1 MAEIK
6 ARYVF
11 CAAPV
16 AWTIDQSSLGRGLTS
31 LSHFDRR
38 SDAPVH
44 SSLGRRL
51 HRTGILQRLRGGA
64 NTRASRRICVKG
76 QTNVVDQLLM
86 SRGKADI
93 RNDGR
98 LVRRFDDRRPL
109 SKVE

>member
-1 MAEIK
+1 MPLFIRAS
-6 ARYVF
+6 
-11 CAAPV
+11 AAACTEP
-16 AWTIDQSSLGRGLTS
+16 A
-31 LSHFDRR
+31 FF
-38 SDAPVH
+38 SDWAA
-44 SSLGRRL
+44 
-51 HRTGILQRLRGGA
+51 GA

-93 RNDGR
+93 RNHGR